1 MRADSD
7 ECGDGKRGMGRGQAE
22 TEACHDID
30 NPTAHELQRGVMCVC
45 LLSVSSIV
53 HPLVHFFFRRHVHV
67 QLYTIVIIIFC
78 FLSL

>member
-30 NPTAHELQRGVMCVC
+30 NPTAHELLRLM
-45 LLSVSSIV
+45 SSCTV
-53 HPLVHFFFRRHVHV
+53 KLAR
-67 QLYTIVIIIFC
+67 
-78 FLSL
+78 SD

>member
-30 NPTAHELQRGVMCVC
+30 NPTAHELQLQVKPC
-45 LLSVSSIV
+45 LT
-53 HPLVHFFFRRHVHV
+53 HPLVHFFFRRHVHA
-67 QLYTIVIIIFC
+67 QLYTIVIIIFY
-78 FLSL
+78 FL

>member
-30 NPTAHELQRGVMCVC
+30 NPTAHELQVKPCR
-45 LLSVSSIV
+45 LV
-53 HPLVHFFFRRHVHV
+53 HPLVHFFSRRHVHV
-67 QLYTIVIIIFC
+67 QLYTIVIIIFY
-78 FLSL
+78 FL